1 MSRGGFAREIDGP
14 ERPLGSGTS
23 PAASRAHLPRP
34 GDTIAGKYLLVGQIG
49 QGGMASVFEA
59 QHLRLRQRLA
69 IKVLRPD
76 VPDFHEVLTRFEREA
91 RATAQLRSVHTA
103 RIVDVDMLPQG
114 LPYIV
119 MEFLE
124 GHDVETALA
133 AGAMPI
139 DAAADVVSQ
148 VADVMEEAHALG
160 IVHRD
165 LKPANLFMCRV
176 GGRRIVKVLDFGIS
190 KFEEEGSARLTQ
202 ADAYFG
208 TPCYTAPEQLRDAGS
223 ADARSD
229 VWSLG
234 IILFELLAGRPPFEG
249 TSTSV
254 IAKVMTDP
262 VPWPIDLRPD
272 VPRELARVVM
282 RALDRDPNQRF
293 QTMREFAAAV
303 APFAPSERASTVVA
317 EAQRSRGR
325 LGEILVADGLVTA
338 QDLERALD
346 EQRRTG
352 QLLGRVLLELKLV
365 SHADLLAA
373 LAKQQGV
380 STSPLPERTHARDAD
395 TKITAPKT
403 RAPRS
408 RRRWITLAVAV
419 GLPLA
424 ILAGIGIG
432 AAARRAA
439 RPAPAAAV
447 SH

>member
-1 MSRGGFAREIDGP
+1 MRRGELAREVEGP
-14 ERPLGSGTS
+14 GRQRGSGTG
-23 PAASRAHLPRP
+23 PASSHAHLPRP

-49 QGGMASVFEA
+49 QGGMAFVFEA
-59 QHLRLRQRLA
+59 QHLRLHQRLA

-76 VPDFHEVLTRFEREA
+76 VADFHQVLARFEREA

-103 RIVDVDMLPQG
+103 RIVDVDTLPQG

-124 GHDVETALA
+124 GHDLETTLA
-133 AGAMPI
+133 SGPMPI
-139 DAAADVVSQ
+139 AAAADVVSQ

-165 LKPANLFMCRV
+165 LKPANLFMCNV

-234 IILFELLAGRPPFEG
+234 IILFELLAGRPPFDG

-262 VPWPIDLRPD
+262 VPWPMDLRPD

-282 RALDRDPNQRF
+282 RALERDPKQRF
-293 QTMREFAAAV
+293 QSMREFAAAV
-303 APFAPSERASTVVA
+303 APFAPSERAATVVA

-325 LGEILVADGLVTA
+325 LGEILVADGLVAA

-352 QLLGRVLLELKLV
+352 QLLGRVLLDLKLV

-380 STSPLPERTHARDAD
+380 STSPLPERTHVRDAD
-395 TKITAPKT
+395 TQITAPK
-403 RAPRS
+403 S
-408 RRRWITLAVAV
+408 RPLHATRRWIVLLVAV
-419 GLPLA
+419 GLPLG
-424 ILAGIGIG
+424 ILAGVGIG
-432 AAARRAA
+432 AAAHRAA
-439 RPAPAAAV
+439 RPAPTTAA